1 MVDVAVVVQLKNDLV
16 AVVDKR
22 VRLVDGAIPVAVEL
36 TLTPNQPVEQVVLV
50 GDATGTSKT
59 RARGTVAHGGV
70 SFSSATRRLSAL
82 RVSNHN
88 TLELASI

>member
-1 MVDVAVVVQLKNDLV
+1 MIDIAVVVQLKNDLV
-16 AVVDKR
+16 AVVNEMSCRVKR
-22 VRLVDGAIPVAVEL
+22 SIPVAIKL
-36 TLTPNQPVEQVVLV
+36 SPNQPVEQVVLV
-50 GDATGTSKT
+50 DDATGASKT

-82 RVSNHN
+82 RISNHN